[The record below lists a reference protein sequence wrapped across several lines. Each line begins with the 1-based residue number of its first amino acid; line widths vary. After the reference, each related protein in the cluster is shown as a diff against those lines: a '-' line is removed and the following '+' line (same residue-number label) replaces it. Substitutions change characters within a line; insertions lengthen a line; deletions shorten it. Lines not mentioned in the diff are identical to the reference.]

1 MPKLINA
8 TLAKNR
14 FGEILR
20 MAEKEPVYIV
30 KHGKA
35 QTVVVNASQ
44 YEALTRSQRTRE
56 DETLD
61 DLRQE
66 FDRMYA
72 QMQEPRWQKDVSRL
86 IEASASELNRVAAR
100 RIRAR
105 AKKSR

>member
-8 TLAKNR
+8 TSAKNR

-20 MAEKEPVYIV
+20 MAEKDPVYIL

-35 QTVVVNASQ
+35 NTVVVSASQ
-44 YEALTRSQRTRE
+44 YEVLTRSRRTKE

-61 DLRQE
+61 ELRTE
-66 FDRMYA
+66 FNEMYA
-72 QMQEPRWQKDVSRL
+72 QMQEARWQKGVDRL
-86 IEASASELNRVAAR
+86 IDASADELNRVAAR
-100 RIRAR
+100 RLRTR

>member
-8 TLAKNR
+8 TSAKNR

-20 MAEKEPVYIV
+20 MAEKEPVYII
-30 KHGKA
+30 KHGKPK
-35 QTVVVNASQ
+35 TVVINASR
-44 YEALTRSQRTRE
+44 YEALTKKHRTRE

-61 DLRQE
+61 ELREE
-66 FDRMYA
+66 FDEMYA
-72 QMQEPRWQKDVSRL
+72 QMQHPRWQKDINILV
-86 IEASASELNRVAAR
+86 EASADELNRIAAR